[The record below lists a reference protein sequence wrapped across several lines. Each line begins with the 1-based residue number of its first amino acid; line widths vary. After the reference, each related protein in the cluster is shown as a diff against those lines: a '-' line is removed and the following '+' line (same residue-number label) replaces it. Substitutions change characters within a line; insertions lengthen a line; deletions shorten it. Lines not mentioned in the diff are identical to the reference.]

1 MFLLKKLVV
10 PLDLPDLV
18 AYAFSLLLY
27 ILRLL
32 VIHRLMLFL
41 LVPVRILVFEEVLDL
56 PELGAV
62 NDALLNFSLL
72 LLDFEFFKEK

>member
-1 MFLLKKLVV
+1 M

-72 LLDFEFFKEK
+72 LLDFEFFKEQ

>member
-1 MFLLKKLVV
+1 M

-62 NDALLNFSLL
+62 YDAFLNFSLL
-72 LLDFEFFKEK
+72 LFDFKFFKEQ